1 MNISLIYLSY
11 LAQLTLVINRILNSF
26 SREAI
31 NIISNFMFFEFYQ
44 IFFLSIYRLFWLN
57 TVTFCDTCSS
67 YKTLRLH
74 SNHKT
79 RLYFVNLRISDKTD
93 TIMSP
98 DIASFQSHKNS
109 SRPSQDSVQS

>member
-1 MNISLIYLSY
+1 MFS
-11 LAQLTLVINRILNSF
+11 NS
-26 SREAI
+26 
-31 NIISNFMFFEFYQ
+31 YQ

-79 RLYFVNLRISDKTD
+79 RLYFVLNLGIFNKTD

-98 DIASFQSHKNS
+98 DIASFKVIKIHQDQVKSLFKVDLCLINYE
-109 SRPSQDSVQS
+109 DSVPIRQKS

>member
-1 MNISLIYLSY
+1 
-11 LAQLTLVINRILNSF
+11 
-26 SREAI
+26 
-31 NIISNFMFFEFYQ
+31 MFFEFYQ

-93 TIMSP
+93 TIMSL
-98 DIASFQSHKNS
+98 DIASFKVIKIHQDQVKTLFKVDLCLINYE
-109 SRPSQDSVQS
+109 DSVPIRQKS